1 VSLDLST
8 ALPDSGPS
16 RATVAGRHLARGGLA
31 TPLAGALWVL
41 VAVLWLGTAVRM
53 VPSLLP
59 LVLFAA
65 AFATF
70 TLPGWPLARWLVGW
84 HVGWLFVA
92 PLALVLGYAA
102 GVTIFLL
109 LRLFGAASPLIVAAA
124 CVAVTTVLA
133 MCLPSAEDAFLE
145 VPALDRSDGAALAA
159 LLIVVGAVVAPVFV
173 HVGLPTPSGLAYR
186 AYFIA
191 DLFAHMSVTAE
202 LAKGLTPPLNPYFPT
217 EPLPYYWSFF
227 SFPSLFAGLQPAL
240 AVDRGI
246 LLTDL
251 TLAGAYGATWYL
263 ILRTAGFSPW
273 ASAAAW
279 ILVVLAS
286 SFEGSYFLFEPNRRG
301 PWTDF
306 RYLNVDAITRW
317 RWDLP
322 PVDGMH
328 RLFWYTPQ
336 HGLAITLGTLSLLVA
351 GSARAA
357 ARPGRGLVEGWLLAV
372 ALACSSFNGLLLVA
386 AYALAETS
394 RLVAGRLRGAAPWL
408 AGRAL
413 AASVVLAG
421 LALMFAIGI
430 IQRDAGEVILRWNPH
445 FLRGPWAFL
454 ALTFGAPLVLAPFGA
469 RTLWAR
475 SPRFAWG
482 LAALA
487 GVSTTVFLYVDV
499 RGHENT
505 YVSFR
510 TGQFLF
516 VVLAAGTA
524 AAIDAARAWPR
535 TLRLGFATLAVLATL
550 AALPTVA
557 LDTYNAQDIT
567 NVERSVGGF
576 PWTVHVTP
584 AHQAAAAWTRTHLSS
599 RAVLQMDPKAH
610 GRATWA
616 LLPAFAE
623 RRIGVGLA
631 LFEPNPRRF
640 DRPMADVGRIFSA
653 GDTATAFAICERFA
667 ITDLWVG
674 PEERAAYGD
683 AAADKFLGD
692 PAHFVP
698 LYAADAVAIYRVRLP
713 IVPAGGHR

>member
-1 VSLDLST
+1 M
-8 ALPDSGPS
+8 
-16 RATVAGRHLARGGLA
+16 
-31 TPLAGALWVL
+31 L
-41 VAVLWLGTAVRM
+41 VALLWLGTAIALL
-53 VPSLLP
+53 PALLP
-59 LVLFAA
+59 LLLFAA

-70 TLPGWPLARWLVGW
+70 TLPGWPLARWLAGRRT
-84 HVGWLFVA
+84 GWLFVA

-109 LRLFGAASPLIVAAA
+109 LRLAGVALPLVVAAA
-124 CVAVTTVLA
+124 CVAVTAALA
-133 MCLPSAEDAFLE
+133 MGLPATDDPLLD
-145 VPALDRSDGAALAA
+145 VPALDRSDAAALGA
-159 LLIVVGAVVAPVFV
+159 LLVAVGLVVAPVFA
-173 HVGLPTPSGLAYR
+173 HVGLPTPAGLAYR

-227 SFPSLFAGLQPAL
+227 SFPSLFAGLQPNL

-251 TLAGAYGATWYL
+251 TLAGAYAATWYV
-263 ILRTAGFSPW
+263 ILRTAGLSPW
-273 ASAAAW
+273 ASATAW

-286 SFEGSYFLFEPNRRG
+286 SFEGSFFLAEPTRHG

-306 RYLNVDAITRW
+306 RYLNVDGLTRW

-336 HGLAITLGTLSLLVA
+336 HGLAVTLGTLALLVA
-351 GSARAA
+351 ASARAA
-357 ARPGRGLVEGWLLAV
+357 ARPVRGVVEGWLLAV

-386 AYALAETS
+386 TYALVETG
-394 RLVAGRLRGAAPWL
+394 RLVAGGLRGAGPWL
-408 AGRAL
+408 VGRAI
-413 AASVVLAG
+413 AAGVVLAG
-421 LALMFAIGI
+421 LALMFGIGI
-430 IQRDAGEVILRWNPH
+430 IGHDAGAVILRWNPH

-454 ALTFGAPLVLAPFGA
+454 GLTFGAPLVLAPFGV
-469 RTLWAR
+469 RTLWTRA
-475 SPRFAWG
+475 PRFAAG

-487 GVSTTVFLYVDV
+487 VVSIAVFLYVDV

-535 TLRLGFATLAVLATL
+535 ARRVAFATLAVVATA

-557 LDTYNAQDIT
+557 LDAYNAQDVT
-567 NVERSVGGF
+567 NVEKSVGGF

-584 AHQAAAAWTRTHLSS
+584 AHQAAAAWTRAHLSTH
-599 RAVLQMDPKAH
+599 AVLQMDPITH

-623 RRIGVGLA
+623 RRVGVGLA

-640 DRPMADVGRIFSA
+640 DRPMADVRRIFSA
-653 GDTATAFAICERFA
+653 GDTATAFAMCVQYG
-667 ITDLWVG
+667 ITDVWVG

-683 AAADKFLGD
+683 AAADKFLAD
-692 PAHFVP
+692 PAHFAP
-698 LYAADAVAIYRVRLP
+698 LYAAGGVAIYRVRLP
-713 IVPAGGHR
+713 FTVAGGHR